1 MNNEIIRP
9 SKAER
14 MAFFVDYRE
23 DTVYSAHA
31 RLLQSKWRDK
41 RQFPRGRFGSFIETG
56 FATRSRVNFLTD
68 TIKEIV
74 SREVEAATQTGA
86 FISAPRIWDNLLS
99 SQPLCFNLFG
109 EMQADLA
116 LATAFFGALFPDRV
130 ETVTALKFEYS
141 PGRGDPKYTGDRS
154 AFDAFVE
161 YSKQGKRGCIGIE
174 VKYAESLNE
183 ETVDKAAKNY
193 RPRYGEIILESGV
206 FNAGALEELKRP
218 PVAQICRD
226 HLLSIVTQKGYDEGF
241 FVFLYPG
248 ANVLCARGVKAYED
262 LLIPGGPAITGF
274 YPQHLERFIE
284 KLCELRAEKWTR
296 ELRDRY
302 LGP

>member
-1 MNNEIIRP
+1 MNNEITRP

-31 RLLQSKWRDK
+31 RLLQSKWREK
-41 RQFPRGRFGSFIETG
+41 RQLPRGRFGSFIETG

-74 SREVEAATQTGA
+74 SREVESAHETGA
-86 FISAPRIWDNLLS
+86 FIAAPRIWDNLLS

-109 EMQADLA
+109 EMQADLD
-116 LATAFFGALFPDRV
+116 LATAFFRTLFPDRV
-130 ETVTALKFEYS
+130 EVVTALKFEYS

-154 AFDAFVE
+154 AFDVFVE
-161 YSKQGKRGCIGIE
+161 YTNLGKRGFLGIE

-206 FNAGALEELKRP
+206 FKADTLEDLKRP

-226 HLLSIVTQKGYDEGF
+226 HLLSIVTKQNYDEGF
-241 FVFLYPG
+241 FVFLYPAG
-248 ANVLCARGVKAYED
+248 NVLCARGVKAYE
-262 LLIPGGPAITGF
+262 LLLESTDEAKTGF
-274 YPQHLERFIE
+274 YPRHLETFIE
-284 KLCELRAEKWTR
+284 TLCRLREAKWTKELRS
-296 ELRDRY
+296 RY
-302 LGP
+302 LGD